1 MGEILYKA
9 ESYELIGILFDVHN
23 ELGGG
28 FLEVVYSDAIE
39 YELKQRDIP
48 FEREKKYQVNYKD
61 TILPH
66 HFYADFIVYDKI
78 ILEIKAATHTHDAH
92 IAQCINYL
100 KISGKRL
107 AILVNFEADKL
118 IHQRIIL

>member
-9 ESYELIGILFDVHN
+9 ESYELIGVLFDVHN

-66 HFYADFIVYDKI
+66 HFYADFIVYDKT

>member
-1 MGEILYKA
+1 MSNLLYKE
-9 ESYELIGILFDVHN
+9 ESYNILGVLFEVHN
-23 ELGGG
+23 NLGGG

-39 YELKQRDIP
+39 YEMKLRDIP
-48 FEREKKYQVNYKD
+48 FEREKQFKVHYKD
-61 TILPH
+61 TILKH
-66 HFYADFIVYDKI
+66 QFYADFVVYNKI
-78 ILEIKAATHTHDAH
+78 ILEIKSNTHTHDAH

-100 KISGKRL
+100 KISGKKL

>member
-1 MGEILYKA
+1 MGNIVYRE
-9 ESYELIGILFDVHN
+9 ESYQLLGVLFEVHN
-23 ELGGG
+23 QLGGG

-39 YELKQRDIP
+39 YELKLRDIL

-66 HFYADFIVYDKI
+66 HFFADFVCFDKI
-78 ILEIKAATHTHDAH
+78 ILEVKSTTHTHDVH
-92 IAQCINYL
+92 VAQCINYL
-100 KISGKRL
+100 KISGMKL

-118 IHQRIIL
+118 IHQRLVL